1 MPVFD
6 ADGHIFES
14 HAMFSDS
21 YLDPEFRDR
30 RPYAVTVDGCPRW
43 VVDSQIF
50 PRWTGRGCLILGTPV
65 EHEGARAPAFAA
77 SAESLGSLELT
88 NPASRLRAM
97 DAEGIDRQAIYPS
110 LFLAPLTPD
119 DRYAAGLARAY
130 NRWLAE
136 QCAGSDRLDA
146 VSFVPLGDVPA
157 AVEEVR
163 AAKRNGAIGLC
174 ILGTVGERTLDRP
187 ELLPF
192 FEAAAEE
199 DLPIGVHIGWSW
211 PALNNLYDNM
221 YFSASL
227 AFTMPVLLGF
237 AAIVGG
243 GILDRFP
250 SLRVSFLEAGCLW
263 LHFLTDRLEHRFAV
277 VNRMADQ
284 RHEIQRPPAKRNPL
298 EYLRSG
304 RLFINAEIEDPLL
317 PQVINLIGEDQILW
331 ASDMPHGNRELHAAR
346 EFLARED
353 LPEPAKQ
360 KILWDNTFRYY
371 GLPIPSTTE
380 RGGID
385 PHSVNRS
392 EEG

>member
-14 HAMFSDS
+14 RDMFSDK
-21 YLDPEFRDR
+21 YI
-30 RPYAVTVDGCPRW
+30 
-43 VVDSQIF
+43 DSQLF
-50 PRWTGRGCLILGTPV
+50 PRWTGPGCHILGTPV
-65 EHEGARAPAFAA
+65 EHAGARAPLFAA
-77 SAESLGSLELT
+77 GSDNLGSLELSD
-88 NPASRLRAM
+88 PAARLAAL

-110 LFLAPLTPD
+110 LFLAPLTQD
-119 DRYAAGLARAY
+119 DRYAAALARAY

-136 QCAGSDRLDA
+136 QCAASDRLDA
-146 VSFVPLGDVPA
+146 VSFVPLGDVPS

-174 ILGTVGERTLDRP
+174 ILGTAGERTLDRP
-187 ELLPF
+187 EFLPF

-199 DLPIGVHIGWSW
+199 NLPIGVHIGWSW
-211 PALNNLYDNM
+211 PALNNLYDNT

-227 AFTMPVLLGF
+227 AFTLPVLLGF

-250 SLRVSFLEAGCLW
+250 NLRVSFLEAGSLW

-284 RHEIQRPPAKRNPL
+284 RREIRRPPAQHSPL
-298 EYLRSG
+298 EYLKSG

-317 PQVINLIGEDQILW
+317 PQVIELAGADQILW

-346 EFLARED
+346 EFLARDD
-353 LPEPAKQ
+353 LSEPVKR
-360 KILWDNTFRYY
+360 KILWDNSFRYY
-371 GLPIPSTTE
+371 GLPVPATT
-380 RGGID
+380 GAA
-385 PHSVNRS
+385 
-392 EEG
+392 